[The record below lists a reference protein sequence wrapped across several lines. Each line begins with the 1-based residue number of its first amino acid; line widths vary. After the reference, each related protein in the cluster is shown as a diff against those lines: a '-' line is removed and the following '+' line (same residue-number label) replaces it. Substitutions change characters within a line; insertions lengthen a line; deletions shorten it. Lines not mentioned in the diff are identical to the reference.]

1 MRGNT
6 RERWGSVSIGLH
18 WTIAALVLLVQVPA
32 GITMVSLDPGTAQNV
47 FYNIHKTTGIV
58 IFLLAIVRLGW
69 RSSQPVPAL
78 PADLPTWQA
87 RTARTTHALLYL
99 VLFAM
104 PITGFLYTALG
115 GFPVPFFGLYDLAR
129 LVPENKPVA
138 EGFKLAHLTLQWVLY
153 IVVLLH
159 VAGALQHHL
168 IRKDGILR
176 RMLSP
181 TAPAAGGGRP
191 GIPEGDQVATA
202 AGAVGPPILAN

>member
-1 MRGNT
+1 MVDRAARPQPSMGEAVVRKNT

-32 GITMVSLDPGTAQNV
+32 GITMVSVDPGTVQNV
-47 FYNIHKTTGIV
+47 GYNIHKTTGIV

-69 RSSQPVPAL
+69 RWSQPVPGYAQDM
-78 PADLPTWQA
+78 PAWQA
-87 RTARTTHALLYL
+87 KTARTTHALLYI

-104 PITGFLYTALG
+104 PISGFLYTAMG
-115 GFPVPFFGLYDLAR
+115 GFPVPFFMVYDLAQ

-138 EGFKLAHLTLQWVLY
+138 EIFKLIHLTLQWVLY
-153 IVVLLH
+153 VVVLLH

-181 TAPAAGGGRP
+181 SAPL
-191 GIPEGDQVATA
+191 PE
-202 AGAVGPPILAN
+202 LRR